1 MEHFEAADTGGA
13 REEAG
18 VARGQVKALVGLVA
32 IRIEKARLAIE
43 QVGVLRERDDAR
55 RVLRIEAGVDDV
67 RDALARLVDDQRV
80 LEVRRRGRRDAG
92 RGRNEN
98 LLGVAAVAYR
108 GLELREPR
116 TGLPAGWRR
125 GRPSARSDAAAH

>member
-1 MEHFEAADTGGA
+1 MEHLEAADTGGA
-13 REEAG
+13 REKAG

-67 RDALARLVDDQRV
+67 RDALARLIDDQRV

-92 RGRNEN
+92 RGRNDES
-98 LLGVAAVAYR
+98 
-108 GLELREPR
+108 PR
-116 TGLPAGWRR
+116 RR
-125 GRPSARSDAAAH
+125 GRRVPRP